1 MESIAELRKNY
12 TRGELSEQDVPQEPF
27 RLFQTWFEQAV
38 QAQCPEPNAMALATA
53 NQAGIPSV
61 RIVLLKAADQGSFTF
76 FTNYESQKGKELA
89 VQPHA
94 SLLFHWHELERQVRI
109 NGTVERVS
117 TDESDAY
124 FHSRPPAS
132 RIGAWASP
140 QSAAIP
146 SRAFLEEQE
155 RQFKAEHGDSP
166 PRPPHWGGYRLTPN
180 QIEFWQ
186 GRPSRLHDRICY
198 SRTSSGWSI
207 ARLAP

>member
-12 TRGELSEQDVPQEPF
+12 TRGELSEQDVPQEPLS
-27 RLFQTWFEQAV
+27 LFQTWFEQAV

-53 NQAGIPSV
+53 NHAGIPSV
-61 RIVLLKAADQGSFTF
+61 RIVLLKAADHGSFTF

-109 NGTVERVS
+109 SGTVERVS
-117 TDESDAY
+117 AAESDAY
-124 FHSRPPAS
+124 FHSRPSAS

-155 RQFKAEHGDSP
+155 RQFKAEHGDNP

-198 SRTSSGWSI
+198 SRGASGWSI

>member
-117 TDESDAY
+117 ADESDAY

-155 RQFKAEHGDSP
+155 RQFKAEHGDKP

-198 SRTSSGWSI
+198 SRTASGWSI